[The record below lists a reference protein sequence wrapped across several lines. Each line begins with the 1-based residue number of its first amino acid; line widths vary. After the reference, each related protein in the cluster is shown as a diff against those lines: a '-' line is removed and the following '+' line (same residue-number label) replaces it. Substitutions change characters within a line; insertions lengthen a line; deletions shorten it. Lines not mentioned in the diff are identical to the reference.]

1 MSLTDFS
8 WQVDKWIDLLAAR
21 KLVVFVFKAEESL
34 SLISPFLLR
43 LRGFEVVV
51 VLNNE
56 ACRRAEAAG
65 GQRKRC
71 KDTALALSAMTP
83 TPRYEYCRSNSIMI
97 LILSD
102 IMMAAY

>member
-8 WQVDKWIDLLAAR
+8 WQVDTWIDLLAAR
-21 KLVVFVFKAEESL
+21 KLVVIVFKVEES
-34 SLISPFLLR
+34 FLLR